1 MLLSTAVFKS
11 TAAPL
16 TSAIHAAVIFC
27 FLLVVVFGSHSDIPK
42 PCPLGVLDIFD
53 SICESEFGP
62 IEGWSSRP
70 FLADIDNWP
79 MLTLSLFMMI
89 SGWLIALIKPLADRG
104 AGSSWACW
112 RAL

>member
-1 MLLSTAVFKS
+1 MLRSNVATQRLARNGYCKTTPGDKGYGSAVFKS

-27 FLLVVVFGSHSDIPK
+27 FLLVVVIGSHSDIPK

-62 IEGWSSRP
+62 I
-70 FLADIDNWP
+70 
-79 MLTLSLFMMI
+79 M
-89 SGWLIALIKPLADRG
+89 
-104 AGSSWACW
+104 
-112 RAL
+112 

>member
-62 IEGWSSRP
+62 IMK
-70 FLADIDNWP
+70 ICTKWP
-79 MLTLSLFMMI
+79 MSTLSLSIMI
-89 SGWLIALIKPLADRG
+89 SGWLIA
-104 AGSSWACW
+104 SQ
-112 RAL
+112 